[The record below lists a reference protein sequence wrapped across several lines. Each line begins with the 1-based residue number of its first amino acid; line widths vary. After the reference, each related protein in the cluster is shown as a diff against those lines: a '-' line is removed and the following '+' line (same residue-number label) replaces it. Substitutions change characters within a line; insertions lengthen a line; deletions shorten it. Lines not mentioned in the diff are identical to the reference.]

1 MNATTAVTALLLPRW
16 VLTMARG
23 AELLDEHA
31 VVLAGDRIAD
41 ILPVH
46 DARARYPD
54 LPETILPT
62 HVLMPGLV
70 NTHTHAAMTLMRGLA
85 DDLPLMRWLEDHIWP
100 AERTHATAEFVH
112 DGTVLAAAESLLG
125 GVTCLNDMYFFPEQA
140 AAAALETG
148 IRMALGIIV
157 IEFPTRYASDPQDY
171 LDRGLAMRDRHRHD
185 ARLSFC
191 MAPHAPY
198 TVSDPTFERVAVL
211 AEQLDLPIHLHLHET
226 EGEIQQ
232 SLAQYGCRPI
242 ERLSRLGFLGPRLI
256 AVHAVHLVE
265 EEIAAFAH
273 HGCSMVHCPSS
284 NLKLASGIAP
294 VGELL
299 GAGVNVAL
307 GTDGAAS
314 NNRLDMFE
322 EMRLAALLAK
332 GATGD
337 AAALPAE
344 RALAMA
350 TIDGARAL
358 GLEDRIGSIEAGKQA
373 DLIAVDLDAIDLAP
387 CFHPLSHLVYAASRR
402 DVSHVWVGG
411 ECLVADRELTRLD
424 VDQLRRQVGSWRARL
439 SG

>member
-1 MNATTAVTALLLPRW
+1 
-16 VLTMARG
+16 
-23 AELLDEHA
+23 
-31 VVLAGDRIAD
+31 
-41 ILPVH
+41 
-46 DARARYPD
+46 
-54 LPETILPT
+54 
-62 HVLMPGLV
+62 
-70 NTHTHAAMTLMRGLA
+70 
-85 DDLPLMRWLEDHIWP
+85 
-100 AERTHATAEFVH
+100 
-112 DGTVLAAAESLLG
+112 
-125 GVTCLNDMYFFPEQA
+125 
-140 AAAALETG
+140 
-148 IRMALGIIV
+148 
-157 IEFPTRYASDPQDY
+157 
-171 LDRGLAMRDRHRHD
+171 MRDRHRHD